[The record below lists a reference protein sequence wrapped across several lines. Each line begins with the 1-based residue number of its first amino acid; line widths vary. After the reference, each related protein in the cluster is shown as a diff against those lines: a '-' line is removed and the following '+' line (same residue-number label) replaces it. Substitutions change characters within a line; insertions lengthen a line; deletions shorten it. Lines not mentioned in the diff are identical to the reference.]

1 MNEKTAVFIFI
12 TLSTDEIIK
21 VTLVYP
27 VNLVNDVNHVNY
39 VNYVYRVYSVYYK
52 KRNSWIIPFYPCLM

>member
-27 VNLVNDVNHVNY
+27 VNDVNH

>member
-27 VNLVNDVNHVNY
+27 VYPVNLVNDVNH

>member
-27 VNLVNDVNHVNY
+27 VNLVNDVNHVNH

>member
-39 VNYVYRVYSVYYK
+39 VYRVYSVYYK

>member
-27 VNLVNDVNHVNY
+27 VNLVNDVNDVNH

-52 KRNSWIIPFYPCLM
+52 KRNS

>member
-27 VNLVNDVNHVNY
+27 VN
-39 VNYVYRVYSVYYK
+39 YVYRVYRVYYK
-52 KRNSWIIPFYPCLM
+52 KRNS